1 MQESSP
7 TALRYLQDLSDTRPP
22 TLIKG
27 GPGSRT
33 TLSTTISTLPFHEG
47 LLARTNHVSTCALA
61 LSLKTRVLWLVVLF
75 VLLQP
80 TLPTVYLFTERDQ
93 LHQLLLRSACDEGGR
108 GLACPE
114 KRWILKKMQWLNP
127 GGHLFNG

>member
-93 LHQLLLRSACDEGGR
+93 LHQLTLFMLPRLRDLKVAFCSVQRAMKAVEVSR
-108 GLACPE
+108 A
-114 KRWILKKMQWLNP
+114 LKK
-127 GGHLFNG
+127 GGF